1 MKFRLHPVLMP
12 VFLFFMIT
20 GGFSLYALIFLSL
33 LLHELG
39 HLIAAKITGMRV
51 RSCTIMPY
59 GGELVIPGRLLAPK
73 KDRIFVAMG
82 GPIAT
87 ALLLLIALSFSFP
100 GDTMFV
106 RIQVVL
112 LIINLLPILPLD
124 GGQALAAI
132 LETKGSEHSTRNSM
146 LIFSI
151 LFLIIAILLLAT
163 RIPTTIPYIL
173 LTVFLLVQNIAA
185 FRFRK
190 YEQAYLDVKLKRLTI

>member
-1 MKFRLHPVLMP
+1 MKFRLHPVLIP
-12 VFLFFMIT
+12 VFLFLMIT

-39 HLIAAKITGMRV
+39 HLVAARITGMRV

-73 KDRIFVAMG
+73 KDRILVAMG

-100 GDTMFV
+100 GDVMFV
-106 RIQVVL
+106 RIQVIL

-124 GGQALAAI
+124 GGQAMAAI
-132 LETKGSEHSTRNSM
+132 LETKGREHNTRSSV
-146 LIFSI
+146 LVFSI
-151 LFLIIAILLLAT
+151 IFLIIAILLLTT
-163 RIPTTIPYIL
+163 RLPTTTPYML
-173 LTVFLLVQNIAA
+173 LTIFLLVQNIAT